1 MSSTVSVTNLVTS
14 RIPSPWGTF
23 ALSLYENDQD
33 EKEHLAY
40 VFGDIHGQENVLAR
54 VHSECFTGDVLGSQ
68 RCDCGEQLHNA
79 LTLIASEGAGILI
92 YMRQEGR
99 GIGLRE
105 KLRAYNLQ
113 DEGYDTVDANL
124 ILGHQ
129 ADSRDYSIAAA
140 ILQNQGVRSIR
151 LITNNPDKIEDLRGH
166 GITITD
172 RVAVPSTL
180 LPDNEK
186 YLRTKALRMHHL
198 LNLPP
203 DPAEGEH
210 GSP

>member
-1 MSSTVSVTNLVTS
+1 VLV
-14 RIPSPWGTF
+14 
-23 ALSLYENDQD
+23 
-33 EKEHLAY
+33 
-40 VFGDIHGQENVLAR
+40 R

-68 RCDCGEQLHNA
+68 RCDCGEQLYKA
-79 LTLIASEGAGILI
+79 LDMIAKEGAGVLI

-140 ILQNQGVRSIR
+140 ILQDLKIKSIR
-151 LITNNPDKIEDLRGH
+151 LITNNPDKIEDLEQH
-166 GITITD
+166 GILINN
-172 RVAVPSTL
+172 RVEIPPTL
-180 LPDNEK
+180 LPANEK
-186 YLRTKALRMHHL
+186 YLRTKAVRMHHL
-198 LNLPP
+198 LTLPP
-203 DPAEGEH
+203 DSPDADH
-210 GSP
+210 GSA